1 LFIFFGMYDYR
12 GLVEEV
18 GQALAC
24 TLDLETL
31 AEVLVRQVPRAMHMP
46 GAALW
51 LERDGKMELAG
62 TSVGATLAVVPQ
74 THWAPGGQVAEPGQV
89 RMAHDHAAVPLVVE
103 GQVVGVWALAAR
115 PGGEWGPEDERILTA
130 LGRQAALAAQNVR
143 LVVALR
149 SKVAEVEEMHR
160 RLLAACEEERA
171 DLARELHDGAIQDL
185 IGLRYRLEACG
196 GAGEQGS
203 RGEAY
208 AEAGLLVDELRR
220 LCSALRPSALDQ
232 LGLAAALRALA
243 REVTAQ
249 GLPVEVYLED
259 IALPDK
265 VAIGLYR
272 ICQEALSNALYHAG
286 ASRAVVMLTCEED
299 GLVLAV
305 ADDGRGFDHRK
316 HFHFSFQASPQ
327 CFCCYVQV
335 VILLQSQPELRRCAK
350 VACQPQGG
358 VSGNAALS

>member
-1 LFIFFGMYDYR
+1 MYDYR

-62 TSVGATLAVVPQ
+62 TSVGAILAVAPQ

-196 GAGEQGS
+196 GAGEQG
-203 RGEAY
+203 RGVRRGGA
-208 AEAGLLVDELRR
+208 AG
-220 LCSALRPSALDQ
+220 
-232 LGLAAALRALA
+232 
-243 REVTAQ
+243 
-249 GLPVEVYLED
+249 
-259 IALPDK
+259 
-265 VAIGLYR
+265 
-272 ICQEALSNALYHAG
+272 
-286 ASRAVVMLTCEED
+286 
-299 GLVLAV
+299 
-305 ADDGRGFDHRK
+305 
-316 HFHFSFQASPQ
+316 
-327 CFCCYVQV
+327 
-335 VILLQSQPELRRCAK
+335 
-350 VACQPQGG
+350 
-358 VSGNAALS
+358 